1 MCTGHNYGYYTCLPD
16 AYGCKIF
23 ANTDTALAKPRYK
36 KQLPQTI
43 YSCTPKNSS
52 TRYEVHVLGVNEVIN
67 RRPPSAGDATVNIVS
82 RGRSHK
88 PVILVL
94 GSYEPVNW
102 IVKVPVEITISK
114 VILVAYYV
122 DKSSVSGDLERV
134 NTIERHTWGTGY
146 GSDAGGGDTVALL
159 RQVHN
164 RFGVVTSFTGTYRAD
179 EWSLE
184 LSPPQGQ
191 NGASGQSI
199 VFYPHITVIVLL
211 SILPLSL

>member
-1 MCTGHNYGYYTCLPD
+1 MRRLKKKRNKKKTLCWPHDLVRSGEMFRRINTTTISDDNFHISSAD

-36 KQLPQTI
+36 KQQRQTI

-52 TRYEVHVLGVNEVIN
+52 TRYEVHVLAVNEVIN
-67 RRPPSAGDATVNIVS
+67 RRPPSAGDATINIVS

-114 VILVAYYV
+114 VILV
-122 DKSSVSGDLERV
+122 S
-134 NTIERHTWGTGY
+134 T
-146 GSDAGGGDTVALL
+146 
-159 RQVHN
+159 
-164 RFGVVTSFTGTYRAD
+164 
-179 EWSLE
+179 
-184 LSPPQGQ
+184 
-191 NGASGQSI
+191 QSKNDI
-199 VFYPHITVIVLL
+199 H
-211 SILPLSL
+211 